1 MRVIK
6 KIGRQTLE
14 ALSARHPQHY
24 PARRLEALESRATPH
39 SVTPGL
45 RHVEA
50 AIAWL
55 KRAQDASGPGGGVS
69 WGYRARRPI
78 RTGIPLGWVG
88 PYPETTGYIIPTM
101 LRYGDLAGD
110 DDSVE
115 RARRMALWE
124 LSIQLP
130 DGGFQGGIHGELP
143 IASSTFVTGQVL
155 FGLTAAYKRFGD
167 EAFLVGARRG
177 AAFLLQCLDDTG
189 RFVAGQSHFCD
200 APGAKTWEART
211 GLAMAEFGNLVHD
224 NQLCDAA
231 SRVADYT
238 LNSQR
243 SNGWFENADLQDHD
257 VPLTHTIGY
266 VLEGLHGM
274 ASELGRRDCLDAAQR
289 TLDRLAG
296 LVDDDGFL
304 AGRWRQDWTP
314 AVEWCCLTGAAQIG
328 GVFLRVFEETKKP
341 EYLEAGKKLL
351 GFVCFTQELRPGI
364 AGLDG
369 GIRGSYPF
377 GGEYGKWSV
386 LNWAT
391 KFFSDSVMDYL
402 QLARQEL
409 PHTDEQ
415 SILR

>member
-14 ALSARHPQHY
+14 ALSAHHPQHY
-24 PARRLEALESRATPH
+24 PARKLEALESRATPH
-39 SVTPGL
+39 SVTPEA
-45 RHVEA
+45 RHLDA
-50 AIAWL
+50 AMAWL
-55 KRAQDASGPGGGVS
+55 KRAQDAGGGGGGVA

-101 LRYGDLAGD
+101 LRYADLVGDS
-110 DDSVE
+110 DSTE
-115 RARRMALWE
+115 RARQMALWE

-130 DGGFQGGIHGELP
+130 DGGFQGGIHGEQP

-155 FGLTAAYKRFGD
+155 FGLNACYERFGD
-167 EAFLVGARRG
+167 EAYLAGARRG
-177 AAFLLQCLDDTG
+177 AAFLLECLDDKG
-189 RFVAGQSHFCD
+189 RFVGGQSHFCD
-200 APGAKTWEART
+200 AGGAKTWEART
-211 GLAMAEFGNLVHD
+211 GLAMAEFANLVHD
-224 NQLCDAA
+224 DQLRDAA

-238 LNSQR
+238 LSEQR
-243 SNGWFENADLQDHD
+243 SNGWFGNADLQDHD

-266 VLEGLHGM
+266 VLEGLHGLSI
-274 ASELGRRDCLDAAQR
+274 ALGRRDCLEAAQV
-289 TLDRLAG
+289 TLDRLVG
-296 LVDDDGFL
+296 LVGDDGFL
-304 AGRWRQDWTP
+304 AGRWRKDWTP
-314 AVEWCCLTGAAQIG
+314 AVDWCCLTGAAQIA
-328 GVFLRVFEETKKP
+328 GVFLRVYEQTGKP
-341 EYLEAGKKLL
+341 QYLEAGKQLL
-351 GFVCFTQELRPGI
+351 GFVCFTQDLRPGV

-391 KFFSDSVMDYL
+391 KFFCDSVMDYL
-402 QLARQEL
+402 QLERHEL
-409 PHTDEQ
+409 PHANEQ